1 MIKAFI
7 ISLLL
12 FIIVPLSA
20 IFAQG
25 EDEMIMVIGDSLIG
39 KVVEGES
46 IREVIGNVTLTQGK
60 VVVTCS
66 RAIQYLARNEAE
78 LIGNVVVKQDSLT
91 IMTEQGFYFGNTK
104 TTKSVSGII
113 LDDQKVILS
122 ADSGEYFFNEDIA
135 FFESN
140 VTLIDSTMTLT
151 ADELTYF
158 QNDDRALAIGNVTIT
173 DEDNIITA
181 DSLDHFRNTK
191 QSIADG
197 NVKIVSNENNTTIFG
212 DHLEDYAE
220 KKYTLINENPVLLQ
234 IDTIYTAEDHSV
246 AGFRIDSLLIK
257 CEVMEGI
264 RDTSN
269 IFKATDSVKIIR
281 GAFASVNDFTLY
293 LRTYEKII
301 TQKMSD
307 EGERPILWYE
317 NSQLT
322 GDSITIYLKENEIK
336 SLDVNSNAFMLSQ
349 SKTYPERFDQ
359 TSSNNLQMQFEES
372 NIKRSVFEGSVF
384 SIYYMFEDEEP
395 NGLTKSS
402 AKAATIVFVDN
413 EVSEVRL
420 YGSPT
425 SEYHP
430 ENKVIGIE
438 RTFTLPKFV
447 FYKNR
452 PVKED
457 LLSNLEN

>member
-1 MIKAFI
+1 MIKAI
-7 ISLLL
+7 AIS
-12 FIIVPLSA
+12 FLSLV
-20 IFAQG
+20 ISSSILFAQEG
-25 EDEMIMVIGDSLIG
+25 DEMIMVIGDSLIG

-60 VVVTCS
+60 VVVTCNK
-66 RAIQYLARNEAE
+66 AIQFLSRNEAE
-78 LIGNVVVKQDSLT
+78 LIGNVVLKQDSLT
-91 IMTEQGFYFGNTK
+91 IKTEQGFYFGNTK
-104 TTKSVSGII
+104 TTKSVAGIV

-122 ADSGEYFFNEDIA
+122 ADSGEYFFNEDKA
-135 FFESN
+135 FFQSN
-140 VTLIDSTMTLT
+140 VKLRDSSMTLT

-158 QNDDRALAIGNVTIT
+158 QTDDRAISVGNVTIT
-173 DEDNIITA
+173 DEDNVITA
-181 DSLDHFRNTK
+181 DSLDHFRTTK

-197 NVKIVSNENNTTIFG
+197 HVKIVSYDNNTIIFG
-212 DHLEDYAE
+212 DHLEDYAK

-234 IDTIYTAEDHSV
+234 VDTIYTAKDDSV
-246 AGFRIDSLLIK
+246 ESFRIDSLIIT

-264 RDTSN
+264 RDTST

-293 LRTYEKII
+293 LRTDEKII
-301 TQKMSD
+301 IEKMSE

-322 GDSITIYLKENEIK
+322 GDSITVYLEENEIK

-359 TSSNNLQMQFEES
+359 TSSNNLQMYFEES
-372 NIKRSVFEGSVF
+372 NIKRAVFKGSVF
-384 SIYYMFEDEEP
+384 SIYYMFEDEGP
-395 NGLTKSS
+395 TGLTKSS
-402 AKAATIVFVDN
+402 AKAATIMFIDN

-452 PVKED
+452 PVKET
-457 LLSNLEN
+457 LLSGLKK

>member
-1 MIKAFI
+1 MIKAFV
-7 ISLLL
+7 ISFL
-12 FIIVPLSA
+12 FLV
-20 IFAQG
+20 IFSSTTFTQ
-25 EDEMIMVIGDSLIG
+25 ESNEKITVIGDSLIG
-39 KVVEGES
+39 KMIEGES

-60 VVVTCS
+60 VVVTCN
-66 RAIQYLARNEAE
+66 RAIQYLSRNEAE
-78 LIGNVVVKQDSLT
+78 LIGNVVLKQDSLT
-91 IMTEQGFYFGNTK
+91 IKTKQGFYFGNSK
-104 TTKSVSGII
+104 TTKSVSGIV

-122 ADSGEYFFNEDIA
+122 ADSGEYFFNEDRA
-135 FFESN
+135 FFETN
-140 VTLIDSTMTLT
+140 VILRDSAMTLT

-158 QNDDRALAIGNVTIT
+158 QKDDRAISVGNVTIT
-173 DEDNIITA
+173 DENNVITA

-197 NVKIVSNENNTTIFG
+197 HVKIVSYDNNTIIFG

-234 IDTIYTAEDHSV
+234 IDTIYTAEKDSV
-246 AGFRIDSLLIK
+246 ESFRIDSLIIK
-257 CEVMEGI
+257 CEVMEGM
-264 RDTSN
+264 RDTAN
-269 IFKATDSVKIIR
+269 IFKAKDSVKIIR

-293 LRTYEKII
+293 LRTDKKII
-301 TQKMSD
+301 TEKMGD
-307 EGERPILWYE
+307 KGERPILWYE

-322 GDSITIYLKENEIK
+322 GDSITIYLEENEIK

-349 SKTYPERFDQ
+349 SKTHPERFDQ
-359 TSSNNLQMQFEES
+359 TSSNNLQMYFEES
-372 NIKRSVFEGSVF
+372 NIKSTKFEGSVY

-395 NGLTKSS
+395 TGLTKSS
-402 AKAATIVFVDN
+402 AKAATIIFFDN

-438 RTFTLPKFV
+438 RTFTLPKFI

-452 PVKED
+452 PVKEN
-457 LLSNLEN
+457 LLSGLEN

>member
-1 MIKAFI
+1 MIKAI
-7 ISLLL
+7 AIS
-12 FIIVPLSA
+12 FLSLV
-20 IFAQG
+20 IFSSILFAQEG
-25 EDEMIMVIGDSLIG
+25 DERIKVIGDSLIG

-60 VVVTCS
+60 VVVTCNK
-66 RAIQYLARNEAE
+66 AIQFLSRNEAE
-78 LIGNVVVKQDSLT
+78 LIGNVVLKQDSLT
-91 IMTEQGFYFGNTK
+91 IKTEQGFYFGNSK
-104 TTKSVSGII
+104 TTKSVSGIV

-122 ADSGEYFFNEDIA
+122 ADSGEYFFNENKA
-135 FFESN
+135 FFQSN
-140 VTLIDSTMTLT
+140 VKLRDSSMTLT

-158 QNDDRALAIGNVTIT
+158 QTDDRAVSVGNVTIT
-173 DEDNIITA
+173 DADNVITA
-181 DSLDHFRNTK
+181 DTLDHFRNTK
-191 QSIADG
+191 KSIADG
-197 NVKIVSNENNTTIFG
+197 HVRIVSYNNNTIIFG

-234 IDTIYTAEDHSV
+234 IDTIYTAEDDSV
-246 AGFRIDSLLIK
+246 ESFRIDSLIIK

-264 RDTSN
+264 RDTTT
-269 IFKATDSVKIIR
+269 IFKAIDSVKIVR

-293 LRTYEKII
+293 LRTDEKII
-301 TQKMSD
+301 IEKMSED
-307 EGERPILWYE
+307 GERPILWYE

-322 GDSITIYLKENEIK
+322 GDSITVYLEENEIK

-359 TSSNNLQMQFEES
+359 TSSKNMQMYFDES
-372 NIKRSVFEGSVF
+372 NIKRAVFERSVY
-384 SIYYMFEDEEP
+384 SIYYMFEDEGP
-395 NGLTKSS
+395 SGLTKSS
-402 AKAATIVFVDN
+402 AKAATIMFIDN

-452 PVKED
+452 PVKKA
-457 LLSNLEN
+457 LLSGLKN

>member
-1 MIKAFI
+1 MIKAFV
-7 ISLLL
+7 ISFL
-12 FIIVPLSA
+12 FLVVSSSTL
-20 IFAQG
+20 FAQEG
-25 EDEMIMVIGDSLIG
+25 DEMIMVIGDSLIG

-60 VVVTCS
+60 VVVTCNMV
-66 RAIQYLARNEAE
+66 IQYLSRNEAE

-91 IMTEQGFYFGNTK
+91 IETEQGYYFGNTK
-104 TTKSVSGII
+104 TTKSVSGIV

-122 ADSGEYFFNEDIA
+122 ADSGEYFFNEDKA
-135 FFESN
+135 FFLNHKLLNSIN
-140 VTLIDSTMTLT
+140 
-151 ADELTYF
+151 Y
-158 QNDDRALAIGNVTIT
+158 VTIV
-173 DEDNIITA
+173 DENNVITA

-197 NVKIVSNENNTTIFG
+197 HVKIVSYDNNTIIFG

-234 IDTIYTAEDHSV
+234 IDTIYTAEDDSV
-246 AGFRIDSLLIK
+246 ESFRIDSLIIK

-264 RDTSN
+264 RDTSS
-269 IFKATDSVKIIR
+269 IFKAIDSVKIIR
-281 GAFASVNDFTLY
+281 GEFASVNDFTLY
-293 LRTYEKII
+293 LRTDEKII
-301 TQKMSD
+301 IEKMSD

-322 GDSITIYLKENEIK
+322 GDSITVYLEESEIK
-336 SLDVNSNAFMLSQ
+336 SLVVNSNAFMLSQ
-349 SKTYPERFDQ
+349 SKIYSERFDQ
-359 TSSNNLQMQFEES
+359 TSSNNLQMYFEES
-372 NIKRSVFEGSVF
+372 NIKRAVFEGTVY

-395 NGLTKSS
+395 SGLTKSS
-402 AKAATIVFVDN
+402 AKAATILFIDN

-452 PVKED
+452 PVKEK
-457 LLSNLEN
+457 LLSGLEK

>member
-1 MIKAFI
+1 MIKTFA
-7 ISLLL
+7 ISFL
-12 FIIVPLSA
+12 FLVVSSSTL
-20 IFAQG
+20 FAQEG
-25 EDEMIMVIGDSLIG
+25 DEMITVIGDSLIG

-60 VVVTCS
+60 VVITCS
-66 RAIQYLARNEAE
+66 KVIQYLSRNEAE

-91 IMTEQGFYFGNTK
+91 IKTEQGYYFGNTK
-104 TTKSVSGII
+104 TTKSISGIV

-122 ADSGEYFFNEDIA
+122 ADSGEYFFNQDRA
-135 FFESN
+135 FFETN
-140 VTLIDSTMTLT
+140 VKLIDSVMTLT

-158 QNDDRALAIGNVTIT
+158 QNDDRAIAVGNVTIA
-173 DEDNIITA
+173 DENNVITA

-197 NVKIVSNENNTTIFG
+197 HVKIVSYDNNTIIFG

-234 IDTIYTAEDHSV
+234 IDTIYTAEDDSV
-246 AGFRIDSLLIK
+246 ESFRIDSLIIK

-264 RDTSN
+264 RDTAS

-281 GAFASVNDFTLY
+281 GSFASVNDFTLY
-293 LRTYEKII
+293 LKTDEKII
-301 TQKMSD
+301 IEKMND

-322 GDSITIYLKENEIK
+322 GDSITVYLEDNEIT
-336 SLDVNSNAFMLSQ
+336 SLDVNKNAFMLSQ

-359 TSSNNLQMQFEES
+359 TSSTNLQMYFEES
-372 NIKRSVFEGSVF
+372 NIKRAVFEGSVF
-384 SIYYMFEDEEP
+384 SIYYMFEDEGP
-395 NGLTKSS
+395 SGLTKSS
-402 AKAATIVFVDN
+402 SKAATIMFIDN

-438 RTFTLPKFV
+438 RTFSLPKFV

-452 PVKED
+452 PVKEA
-457 LLSNLEN
+457 LLSGLKN